1 MPHIY
6 DKATGLCLVCDR
18 AEIAA
23 IREGKKFKRNNYDLR
38 KTVINQLTD
47 REDPNY
53 RNIINRHYVRD
64 NDNNHANNNSNNPK
78 SKYFIDD
85 DRKDLE
91 IFISFRLFRLH

>member
-6 DKATGLCLVCDR
+6 DKATGLCLVSDR
-18 AEIAA
+18 AELAA

-38 KTVINQLTD
+38 KTAIDQMTD

-64 NDNNHANNNSNNPK
+64 NGNHPTNHSK

-85 DRKDLE
+85 DR
-91 IFISFRLFRLH
+91 